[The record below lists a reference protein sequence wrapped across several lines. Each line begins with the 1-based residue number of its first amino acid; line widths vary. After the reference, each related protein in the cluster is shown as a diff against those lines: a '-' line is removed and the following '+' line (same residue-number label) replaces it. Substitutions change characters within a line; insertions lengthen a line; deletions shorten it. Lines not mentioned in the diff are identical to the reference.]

1 MESLL
6 AKLDEHLSARPD
18 MGPRVPV
25 VMPVALDQTYD
36 YLLPPGIE
44 AGPGSYVL
52 VPFGPQTRI
61 GVVWDGPAGDPGKLS
76 PDKKLKAISECL
88 TEIPPLPELSL
99 RFAEW
104 VARYTLTPL
113 GMVVRMMMGPSSI
126 FEPVK
131 PRFGVRRNPD
141 APEPPR
147 MTPARKRALQIAAD
161 GLIRAKSALAAE
173 TGCSTGVIDGL
184 VACCL
189 VARVRTDF
197 KVLAHVLLA
206 RAEEVRPFLLP
217 IDFEETKAALET
229 NIKTRAE
236 AKTLLENGGAL
247 IIFPGGTVSTTPTVL
262 ARKARDP
269 EWKTFTARMIVQ
281 GKAPVVPV
289 FFAGQNSRLF
299 QVASHVSMTLRL
311 SLLFKEVHDRIGSDL
326 TLRIGKRI
334 PYEELKAI
342 SDRKK
347 LMEFLRDKTYA
358 LEDLVPKKSKRRSRR
373 RELIE

>member
-1 MESLL
+1 
-6 AKLDEHLSARPD
+6 
-18 MGPRVPV
+18 
-25 VMPVALDQTYD
+25 
-36 YLLPPGIE
+36 
-44 AGPGSYVL
+44 
-52 VPFGPQTRI
+52 
-61 GVVWDGPAGDPGKLS
+61 
-76 PDKKLKAISECL
+76 
-88 TEIPPLPELSL
+88 
-99 RFAEW
+99 
-104 VARYTLTPL
+104 
-113 GMVVRMMMGPSSI
+113 
-126 FEPVK
+126 
-131 PRFGVRRNPD
+131 
-141 APEPPR
+141 
-147 MTPARKRALQIAAD
+147 
-161 GLIRAKSALAAE
+161 
-173 TGCSTGVIDGL
+173 
-184 VACCL
+184 
-189 VARVRTDF
+189 
-197 KVLAHVLLA
+197 
-206 RAEEVRPFLLP
+206 AEEIKPFLLP

-236 AKTLLENGGAL
+236 AKALLERGGAL

-358 LEDLVPKKSKRRSRR
+358 LEELVPRKSKRSRR
-373 RELIE
+373 RRELVE

>member
-1 MESLL
+1 M
-6 AKLDEHLSARPD
+6 AKVDEFSYASPDDPAFKRLVIQLIERISGQPELKRMYLEHQNHPKPGETFWEAAVRKLRLNIDLNEEALSEIPAT
-18 MGPRVPV
+18 GAVIL
-25 VMPVALDQTYD
+25 VANH
-36 YLLPPGIE
+36 
-44 AGPGSYVL
+44 
-52 VPFGPQTRI
+52 PFG
-61 GVVWDGPAGDPGKLS
+61 VL
-76 PDKKLKAISECL
+76 
-88 TEIPPLPELSL
+88 
-99 RFAEW
+99 
-104 VARYTLTPL
+104 
-113 GMVVRMMMGPSSI
+113 
-126 FEPVK
+126 
-131 PRFGVRRNPD
+131 
-141 APEPPR
+141 
-147 MTPARKRALQIAAD
+147 D
-161 GLIRAKSALAAE
+161 GLTICWLA
-173 TGCSTGVIDGL
+173 
-184 VACCL
+184 
-189 VARVRTDF
+189 ARVRKDF
-197 KVLAHVLLA
+197 KVLTNALLN
-206 RAEEVRPFLLP
+206 RAEEIKPFLLP

-236 AKTLLENGGAL
+236 AKALLERGGAL

-358 LEDLVPKKSKRRSRR
+358 LEETVPKKSKRPRRR
-373 RELIE
+373 RELVE

>member
-1 MESLL
+1 M
-6 AKLDEHLSARPD
+6 AKVDEFSYASPDDPAFKRLVIQLIERISGQPELKRMYLEHQNHPKPGETFWEAAVRKLRLNIDLNEEALSEIPAK
-18 MGPRVPV
+18 GAVIL
-25 VMPVALDQTYD
+25 VANH
-36 YLLPPGIE
+36 
-44 AGPGSYVL
+44 
-52 VPFGPQTRI
+52 PFG
-61 GVVWDGPAGDPGKLS
+61 VL
-76 PDKKLKAISECL
+76 
-88 TEIPPLPELSL
+88 
-99 RFAEW
+99 
-104 VARYTLTPL
+104 
-113 GMVVRMMMGPSSI
+113 
-126 FEPVK
+126 
-131 PRFGVRRNPD
+131 
-141 APEPPR
+141 
-147 MTPARKRALQIAAD
+147 D
-161 GLIRAKSALAAE
+161 GLTICWLA
-173 TGCSTGVIDGL
+173 
-184 VACCL
+184 
-189 VARVRTDF
+189 ARVRKDF
-197 KVLAHVLLA
+197 KVLTNALLN
-206 RAEEVRPFLLP
+206 RAEEIKPFLLP

-229 NIKTRAE
+229 NIKTRVE
-236 AKTLLENGGAL
+236 AKALLERGGAL

-358 LEDLVPKKSKRRSRR
+358 LEELVPRKSKRSRR
-373 RELIE
+373 RRELVE

>member
-1 MESLL
+1 M
-6 AKLDEHLSARPD
+6 AKVDEFSYASPDDPAFKRLVIQLIERISGQPELKRMYLEHQNHPKPGENFWDAAISKLRLNIDLNEEALSEIPAT
-18 MGPRVPV
+18 GAVIL
-25 VMPVALDQTYD
+25 VANH
-36 YLLPPGIE
+36 
-44 AGPGSYVL
+44 
-52 VPFGPQTRI
+52 PFG
-61 GVVWDGPAGDPGKLS
+61 VL
-76 PDKKLKAISECL
+76 
-88 TEIPPLPELSL
+88 
-99 RFAEW
+99 
-104 VARYTLTPL
+104 
-113 GMVVRMMMGPSSI
+113 
-126 FEPVK
+126 
-131 PRFGVRRNPD
+131 
-141 APEPPR
+141 
-147 MTPARKRALQIAAD
+147 D
-161 GLIRAKSALAAE
+161 GLTICWLA
-173 TGCSTGVIDGL
+173 
-184 VACCL
+184 
-189 VARVRTDF
+189 ARVRKDF
-197 KVLAHVLLA
+197 KVLTNALLN
-206 RAEEVRPFLLP
+206 RAEEIKPFLLP

-236 AKTLLENGGAL
+236 AKALLERGGAL

-358 LEDLVPKKSKRRSRR
+358 LEELVPRKSKRSRR
-373 RELIE
+373 RRELVE